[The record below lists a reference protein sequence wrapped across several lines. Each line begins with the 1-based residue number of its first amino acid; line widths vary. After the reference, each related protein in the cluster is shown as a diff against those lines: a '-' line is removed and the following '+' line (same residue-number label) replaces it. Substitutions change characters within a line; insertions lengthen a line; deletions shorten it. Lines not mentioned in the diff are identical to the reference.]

1 MLEKLEP
8 RERLFVIIGGIL
20 VIAALVVAL
29 GMAVRKARTSLAAEV
44 QEARTGVQRLTELQG
59 QIAGMQ
65 AADPLPVETQFVSN
79 ITSQLQ
85 QYSLN
90 ASTFNTLPGQTQ
102 QGQTTYGVTMT
113 LRAVRLED
121 VIKFLHDVEY
131 AQRLPAPVVENIRI
145 TRAVSGREL
154 YDVNMTISLTGTPAP
169 Q

>member
-1 MLEKLEP
+1 
-8 RERLFVIIGGIL
+8 
-20 VIAALVVAL
+20 
-29 GMAVRKARTSLAAEV
+29 
-44 QEARTGVQRLTELQG
+44 
-59 QIAGMQ
+59 
-65 AADPLPVETQFVSN
+65 
-79 ITSQLQ
+79 LQ